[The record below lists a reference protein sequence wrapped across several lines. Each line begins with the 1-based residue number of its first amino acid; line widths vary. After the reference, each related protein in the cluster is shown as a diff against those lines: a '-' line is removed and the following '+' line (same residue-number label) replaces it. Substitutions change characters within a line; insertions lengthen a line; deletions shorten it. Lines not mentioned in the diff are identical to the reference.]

1 MDKGCKIGRSAL
13 IVKGGGDG
21 EYRKFGSNA
30 EYSITLWDDGRVK
43 YKHNGVADTL
53 SKSKVTLNE
62 WTHIALVR
70 DNGSKDIKIYVNGKL
85 ETINSYTIE
94 PLHQIV
100 KSSL

>member
-1 MDKGCKIGRSAL
+1 MESI
-13 IVKGGGDG
+13 
-21 EYRKFGSNA
+21 ENFGSNA

-70 DNGSKDIKIYVNGKL
+70 DNGSKDI
-85 ETINSYTIE
+85 
-94 PLHQIV
+94 
-100 KSSL
+100 

>member
-1 MDKGCKIGRSAL
+1 M
-13 IVKGGGDG
+13 
-21 EYRKFGSNA
+21 
-30 EYSITLWDDGRVK
+30 
-43 YKHNGVADTL
+43 ADTL

-94 PLHQIV
+94 PSTSNSE
-100 KSSL
+100 SSL